1 MRWLSVAVIASATAV
16 TGALFAHL
24 GEVSSDDRA
33 AAAQPLPS
41 GPTESVVL
49 VTLDGVRASE
59 VFVGA
64 DPSLAGA
71 EGLPSFAK
79 GAAEKMLPNIHA
91 LFFKGG
97 TALGDPRLGGGG
109 VKASGLRYVSLP
121 GYFEMMVGAPSPCR
135 SNDCYPKLGDTI
147 ADEIARGAGSPDAA
161 AVFGSWEEIARAATS
176 AGPDGLVMVSAGRA
190 EGDTTSAAPGHG
202 RYRPDSATC
211 ALALD
216 YLRQASPR
224 FLWVALG
231 DADEWAHANNYAA
244 YLRSLRAADRF
255 VGEVASVLAAKGER
269 GEKTML
275 IMATDHGRGPSFKD
289 HGEAGSE
296 SVWLLARGPEVA
308 ARGAVPVQKPRFLR
322 DIAPTI
328 RAVLGLPAK
337 ACKGCGEVLDEILRR
352 PEDQPPSEPPS
363 ELRAEGPL
371 DQPREAMFFTA
382 P

>member
-1 MRWLSVAVIASATAV
+1 
-16 TGALFAHL
+16 
-24 GEVSSDDRA
+24 
-33 AAAQPLPS
+33 
-41 GPTESVVL
+41 
-49 VTLDGVRASE
+49 
-59 VFVGA
+59 
-64 DPSLAGA
+64 
-71 EGLPSFAK
+71 
-79 GAAEKMLPNIHA
+79 MLPNIHK

-97 TALGDPRLGGGG
+97 TALGDPRLGGG
-109 VKASGLRYVSLP
+109 VKASGPRYVSLP
-121 GYFEMMVGAPSPCR
+121 GYLEMMIGAPSPCR

-147 ADEIARGAGSPDAA
+147 ADVIAKKAGSPDAA
-161 AVFGSWEEIARAATS
+161 AVFGSWEVIARAATG
-176 AGPDGLVMVSAGRA
+176 AGPDGLVTVSAGRA
-190 EGDTTSAAPGHG
+190 EGDGTQAAPGHG
-202 RYRPDSATC
+202 RYRPDSATR
-211 ALALD
+211 ALALE

-231 DADEWAHANNYAA
+231 DTDEWAHANNYTG
-244 YLRSLRAADRF
+244 YLRALRAADRF

-269 GEKTML
+269 GDRTML

-308 ARGAVPVQKPRFLR
+308 ARGAVPTQKPRFLR

-328 RAVLGLPAK
+328 RAVLDLPAK

-352 PEDQPPSEPPS
+352 PEDEPPSEPPS
-363 ELRAEGPL
+363 GPSPELRAEGPL